1 MIMRIPTHIKQV
13 WKSFE
18 ADIGHNVSSRF
29 YESFHFDDN
38 ETSAN
43 ALGELVL
50 QGQKRATAGLLWSN
64 ETIDKPI
71 PKVGDLSVVTNWQ
84 QEPLCIIETTHVE
97 IVPYEEVSE
106 AFAAVEGE
114 GDGSLRHWREVHWL
128 YFSRECER
136 LGKDPSLRMPII
148 CERFKVVYLYCD

>member
-1 MIMRIPTHIKQV
+1 MYIPTHIQPF

-18 ADIGHNVSSRF
+18 ATIGHGASSRF

-38 ETSAN
+38 ETNAN
-43 ALGELVL
+43 ALGDIVL

-64 ETIDKPI
+64 EINDKPI

-84 QEPLCIIETTHVE
+84 QEPLCIIETTQVE

-106 AFAAVEGE
+106 TFAAVEGE

-128 YFSRECER
+128 YFSRECQR
-136 LGKDPSLRMPII
+136 LGKEPSSRMPII
-148 CERFKVVYLYCD
+148 CERFKVVYPYRD